1 MPILFEKQR
10 LRLPMRSQIIDREI
24 QIFVSHCSVT
34 SVDLE
39 VKFTKSYRSGWLR
52 HIILRRGRWE
62 ILNGLITVEMH
73 LICFTDCT
81 LKYEE
86 TTNNS
91 SYIAWENSLHLA
103 KLPLVYPPNDVW
115 QTRSEIPYWWRVT
128 TQNWVVLLIGRAAWE
143 IWFNQSEA
151 LSRSR

>member
-1 MPILFEKQR
+1 
-10 LRLPMRSQIIDREI
+10 MRSQIIDREI

-52 HIILRRGRWE
+52 HIILRNSRSE

-81 LKYEE
+81 PKYEE

-91 SYIAWENSLHLA
+91 SQIA
-103 KLPLVYPPNDVW
+103 
-115 QTRSEIPYWWRVT
+115 
-128 TQNWVVLLIGRAAWE
+128 
-143 IWFNQSEA
+143 
-151 LSRSR
+151 